1 MIDYVVQQSLNALSF
16 GAEYALIALGLAI
29 VFSIMGLVNFA
40 HGEVIAIG
48 GYSMMVMA
56 AIAFRNP
63 IIIIVGAIF
72 ASVIMAVFLERIA
85 FRPVRYADA
94 TTGLLTAFG
103 VSLILQNLFLL
114 LVSPRPIAVTSMYFL
129 DWPIKLGSIR
139 ISSLQIFETLATL
152 LAILFLVLFLKRSF
166 LGIAMRAA
174 SLDFEMVRLMGIRAN
189 RVIATAFAISGLLA
203 GIAAIFIIARRGA
216 VDPTLGFNPVLKAFV
231 ACVLGPTN
239 RTCSMSPDVNNPG
252 FRNVSFDELKNDY
265 EISINGLVDSGVDLI
280 MIETIFD
287 TLNAK
292 AALMAL
298 KIIDLEDLPSQ
309 LILHFLAIGR
319 DVVLV
324 ILAYY

>member
-1 MIDYVVQQSLNALSF
+1 LIDYVVQQSLNALSF

-139 ISSLQIFETLATL
+139 ISSLQIFETAATL

-231 ACVLGPTN
+231 ACVVGGFGSLTGAVLG
-239 RTCSMSPDVNNPG
+239 G
-252 FRNVSFDELKNDY
+252 FLL
-265 EISINGLVDSGVDLI
+265 G
-280 MIETIFD
+280 
-287 TLNAK
+287 
-292 AALMAL
+292 ALEVGM
-298 KIIDLEDLPSQ
+298 
-309 LILHFLAIGR
+309 
-319 DVVLV
+319 LV
-324 ILAYY
+324 ILPQSYGGMKDAFVFTVIAIILVWRPEGILSPQKEKGDKI

>member
-1 MIDYVVQQSLNALSF
+1 MIDYVVQQTFNALSF

-56 AIAFRNP
+56 AIAFKNP

-72 ASVIMAVFLERIA
+72 AAVIMAIFLERIA

-129 DWPIKLGSIR
+129 DWPIKLGTIR

-152 LAILFLVLFLKRSF
+152 LAILLLVLFLKRSF

-203 GIAAIFIIARRGA
+203 GIASIFIIARRGA

-231 ACVLGPTN
+231 ACVVGGFGSLPGAVLG
-239 RTCSMSPDVNNPG
+239 G
-252 FRNVSFDELKNDY
+252 FLL
-265 EISINGLVDSGVDLI
+265 G
-280 MIETIFD
+280 
-287 TLNAK
+287 
-292 AALMAL
+292 ALEVGM
-298 KIIDLEDLPSQ
+298 
-309 LILHFLAIGR
+309 
-319 DVVLV
+319 LV
-324 ILAYY
+324 ILPQSYGGMKDAFVFAVIAIILVWRPEGILSPQKEKGDKI

>member
-85 FRPVRYADA
+85 FRPVRYSDA

-139 ISSLQIFETLATL
+139 ISSLQIFETVATL

-231 ACVLGPTN
+231 ACVVGGFGSLTGAVLG
-239 RTCSMSPDVNNPG
+239 G
-252 FRNVSFDELKNDY
+252 FLL
-265 EISINGLVDSGVDLI
+265 G
-280 MIETIFD
+280 
-287 TLNAK
+287 
-292 AALMAL
+292 ALEVGM
-298 KIIDLEDLPSQ
+298 
-309 LILHFLAIGR
+309 
-319 DVVLV
+319 LV
-324 ILAYY
+324 ILPQSYGGMKDAFVFAVIAIILVWRPEGILSPQKEKGDKI

>member
-1 MIDYVVQQSLNALSF
+1 LIDYVVQQSLNALSF

-139 ISSLQIFETLATL
+139 ISSLQIFETAATL

-231 ACVLGPTN
+231 ACVVGGFGSLTGAVLG
-239 RTCSMSPDVNNPG
+239 G
-252 FRNVSFDELKNDY
+252 FLL
-265 EISINGLVDSGVDLI
+265 G
-280 MIETIFD
+280 
-287 TLNAK
+287 
-292 AALMAL
+292 ALEVGM
-298 KIIDLEDLPSQ
+298 
-309 LILHFLAIGR
+309 
-319 DVVLV
+319 LV
-324 ILAYY
+324 ILPQSYGGMKDAFVFAIIAIILVWRPEGILSPQKEKGDKI